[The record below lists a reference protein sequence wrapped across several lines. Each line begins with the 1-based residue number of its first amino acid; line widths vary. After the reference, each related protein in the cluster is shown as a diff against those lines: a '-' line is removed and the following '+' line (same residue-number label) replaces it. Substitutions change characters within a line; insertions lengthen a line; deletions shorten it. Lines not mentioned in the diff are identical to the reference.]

1 MSSWRLIDLEIHDG
15 FTNMAID
22 EAILQARIENKVPNT
37 FRLYRWHPS
46 CASIGRNQSMRHEV
60 DIEACK
66 KLGVDYIRRITGGGA
81 VYHDYMGEITYS
93 IIAKKEN
100 FLPMDIDET
109 FRILCKGIIVA
120 LGDFGLNAEH
130 GIHHCPSIF
139 VKGRK
144 ISGNAQTIK
153 KGVVLQHGTI
163 LLQYDAE
170 MMYSILRVKIAGTKP
185 KVVGSVY
192 QKVTAL
198 QQEAQRDYDFETIK
212 NALIQGYEK
221 ALKTS
226 FDVESLSEQEITTM
240 EHLIDE
246 KYKSDE
252 WNFKL

>member
-1 MSSWRLIDLEIHDG
+1 MSSWRLIDLEIYG
-15 FTNMAID
+15 GYTNMAID
-22 EAILQARIENKVPNT
+22 EAILQARIEERVPNT

-66 KLGVDYIRRITGGGA
+66 RLGIDFVRRITGGGA

-93 IIAKKEN
+93 IVAKKEN

-163 LLQYDAE
+163 LLQYNPQL
-170 MMYSILRVKIAGTKP
+170 MYSILRVKTAGKKP
-185 KVVGSVY
+185 KVVSSVY
-192 QKVTAL
+192 QKVTTL
-198 QQEAQRDYDFETIK
+198 QQESQRECNFETIK
-212 NALIQGYEK
+212 NALIQGYQK
-221 ALKTS
+221 ALNTS
-226 FDVESLSEQEITTM
+226 FSIENLTEHELNTK
-240 EHLIDE
+240 EHLIIE
-246 KYKSDE
+246 KYKTDE